1 MASSVS
7 FRPAPGSIP
16 DSPGVYRFFD
26 ANDRVIYVGK
36 AKSLRS
42 RLNSYFQDPAGLHF
56 RTRTMVETAVRV
68 DWMVVANEV
77 EALAQEYTWIKEF
90 EPRFNV
96 RFRDD
101 KSYPYL
107 AVSMSDEVPRAMVTR
122 GSKKAGTKYFG
133 PYAHAW
139 AIRETLD
146 LLLRVFPIRTCSN
159 GVYKRAVASGRPCLL
174 GYIDKCSAPCV
185 GRISSEDHRALVDEF
200 CRFMGGRT
208 KDVVARLTEQM
219 HEAAGRQEFETA
231 AQLRDDL
238 AAIETV
244 MERNSIVLPDGTNA
258 DAIAFIDDDLEVAAY
273 VLHIREGRIRGQ
285 RSLISDKPA
294 DLDGPQVMS
303 SVISQLYGDSDESG
317 IPPVILASQ
326 LPADTD
332 DLHAWLT
339 NRKGRAV
346 RILAPERGDKRH
358 LIETIR
364 ANAEQALT
372 QHKMR
377 RTGNLADRTRALQD
391 LHDSLDL
398 PASPLRIECIDI
410 SHFQGESAVGSVI
423 VFEDAL
429 PRTNHYR
436 TYNISE
442 ENSGDD
448 VASIAEV
455 VTRRFSQAHKQ
466 ENTTRYAPSLLVIDG
481 GMPQVSSAAAA
492 LTAIGVHDIP
502 VIGLAKRLEEIFTAD
517 GEVIVLPRGS
527 DGLYLLQRVRDE
539 AHRFAITAHRRRQS
553 KRMQGSELD
562 LIPGV
567 GPKRRNNLLKEFGS
581 LKRLREANLEQISAV
596 PGIGPELAG
605 IIHSAIHADE
615 GTSGA

>member
-1 MASSVS
+1 
-7 FRPAPGSIP
+7 
-16 DSPGVYRFFD
+16 
-26 ANDRVIYVGK
+26 
-36 AKSLRS
+36 
-42 RLNSYFQDPAGLHF
+42 
-56 RTRTMVETAVRV
+56 MVETAVRI
-68 DWMVVANEV
+68 DWLVVANEV

-107 AVSMSDEVPRAMVTR
+107 AVSVGDDVPRAMVTR
-122 GSKKAGTKYFG
+122 GAKKTGTKYFG

-185 GRISSEDHRALVDEF
+185 GRISAEDHRTLVDDF
-200 CRFMGGRT
+200 CRFMSGRT
-208 KDVVARLTEQM
+208 KDVVVRLTEHM
-219 HEAAGRQEFETA
+219 HEAASRQEFETA

-294 DLDGPQVMS
+294 DLDEPQVMS
-303 SVISQLYGDSDESG
+303 SVISQLYGDSDDIG
-317 IPPVILASQ
+317 IPPVILASHM
-326 LPADTD
+326 PADSD

-339 NRKGRAV
+339 DRKGRKV

-364 ANAEQALT
+364 ANAEQALA
-372 QHKMR
+372 QHKMK
-377 RTGNLADRTRALQD
+377 RTGNLADRTRALQNLYD
-391 LHDSLDL
+391 NLDL
-398 PASPLRIECIDI
+398 PTSPLRIECIDI

-429 PRTNHYR
+429 PRTSHYR
-436 TYNISE
+436 TYNISD

-455 VTRRFSQAHKQ
+455 VTRRFNPTHKQ
-466 ENTTRYAPSLLVIDG
+466 ESTTRYAPSLLVIDG
-481 GMPQVSSAAAA
+481 GMPQVSSAANA
-492 LTAIGVHDIP
+492 LAAIGVNDIP

-517 GEVIVLPRGS
+517 GEVVVLPRGS
-527 DGLYLLQRVRDE
+527 DGLYLLQRIRDE
-539 AHRFAITAHRRRQS
+539 AHRFAITAHRRRQA
-553 KRMQGSELD
+553 KRMRGSELD
-562 LIPGV
+562 DIPGV
-567 GPKRRNNLLKEFGS
+567 GPKRRNSLLKEFGS
-581 LKRLREANLEQISAV
+581 LKRLREANPEEIAAV

-605 IIHSAIHADE
+605 IIHTAIHAGE
-615 GTSGA
+615 GTS